1 MSALKWATWATLA
14 GQGYSHRRL
23 GQRFGV
29 SQSTISRVM
38 QRYRRRDHVMR
49 PEQGPTPRS
58 LRLFAVRE
66 RFTNTR
72 PLQMQLAEELTF
84 ELASKPFANVF

>member
-1 MSALKWATWATLA
+1 MNRVSRSLSRDECAEVATWATLARKCSPSTLA

-38 QRYRRRDHVMR
+38 QRYR
-49 PEQGPTPRS
+49 ETGPCY
-58 LRLFAVRE
+58 
-66 RFTNTR
+66 
-72 PLQMQLAEELTF
+72 
-84 ELASKPFANVF
+84 AS

>member
-1 MSALKWATWATLA
+1 MNRVSRSLSRDECAEVATWATLA

-38 QRYRRRDHVMR
+38 QRYR
-49 PEQGPTPRS
+49 ETGPCY
-58 LRLFAVRE
+58 
-66 RFTNTR
+66 
-72 PLQMQLAEELTF
+72 
-84 ELASKPFANVF
+84 AS